1 MNPSQT
7 KKMNEDPKLDAANAS
22 LADPWEAA
30 TDVMPR
36 SRRCWPSPRSLVT
49 HVTCFRDTLHRER
62 KRASGNSRNAHCGAC
77 VKLGIDAAT
86 AYLRVGIE
94 PARTGASAAFG
105 LRAVLLEARGMRD
118 ATDAIPLRSNEH
130 GRVWH
135 ETRRST
141 GHVLLLCRKGATLG
155 IAMPSVRSF
164 SGGTYRGSRPNGRR
178 PPHPALAACPPRSGS
193 LAASASIPSLHIP
206 NLRLS

>member
-1 MNPSQT
+1 
-7 KKMNEDPKLDAANAS
+7 MNEDPKLDAANAS

-118 ATDAIPLRSNEH
+118 ATDAIPLRSDEH
-130 GRVWH
+130 GRKRRSS
-135 ETRRST
+135 RRST
-141 GHVLLLCRKGATLG
+141 RYVLLLGLTGTTLG
-155 IAMPSVRSF
+155 VAIQSVWSF
-164 SGGTYRGSRPNGRR
+164 SGGTHRGSRPNGRSSPR
-178 PPHPALAACPPRSGS
+178 PALAACPPRTGS
-193 LAASASIPSLHIP
+193 LASSASISSLHILD
-206 NLRLS
+206 LRLS